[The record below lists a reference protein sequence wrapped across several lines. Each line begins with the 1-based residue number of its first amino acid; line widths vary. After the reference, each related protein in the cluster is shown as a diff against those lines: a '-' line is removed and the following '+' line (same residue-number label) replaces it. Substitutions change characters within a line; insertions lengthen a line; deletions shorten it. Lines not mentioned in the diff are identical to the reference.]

1 MYIFNIICDPFI
13 SHPLIRECVGVDF
26 QEELS
31 DMLLLKMLQSAT
43 RASADKDRV
52 SAPSLSLTHSLTHSR
67 TQTERHRLS
76 YLLRLAT
83 FSSAN
88 YI

>member
-1 MYIFNIICDPFI
+1 MVPRF
-13 SHPLIRECVGVDF
+13 RESVGTDF

-52 SAPSLSLTHSLTHSR
+52 RGGRINIH
-67 TQTERHRLS
+67 
-76 YLLRLAT
+76 
-83 FSSAN
+83 
-88 YI
+88 